1 MLDRIDKKI
10 IVLTWDFQ
18 SRIKRSTWYCH
29 SAVNDLL

>member
-18 SRIKRSTWYCH
+18 SRINRSIGI
-29 SAVNDLL
+29 VIQL